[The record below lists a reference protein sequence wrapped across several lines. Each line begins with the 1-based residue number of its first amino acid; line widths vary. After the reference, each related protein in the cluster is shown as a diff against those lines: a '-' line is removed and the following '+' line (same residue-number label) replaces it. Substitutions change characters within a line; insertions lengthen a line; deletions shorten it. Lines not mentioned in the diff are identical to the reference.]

1 MKETTFGEKLCGVSL
16 YPGEDERVT
25 ELKSLYARVIDIM
38 NEQREAWADA
48 RACSIAITEA
58 QTAQMRAVKALFS

>member
-1 MKETTFGEKLCGVSL
+1 
-16 YPGEDERVT
+16 
-25 ELKSLYARVIDIM
+25 LKSLYARVIDIM